1 VVNVE
6 SPSVP
11 VPGLDLPAV
20 LRWADGAVPGLLG
33 PGTSAELIA
42 GGRSNLTY
50 LLTDGGTRVILR
62 RPPLGHVLATAH
74 DMSREHRMIAA
85 LAGTAVPVPEPLA
98 LCDDEAVTGA
108 PFYLMSH
115 VEGRIVRST
124 QDAADFDTDARAA
137 VSRSMV
143 DVLAD
148 LHSVDPEAV
157 GLAGFG
163 KPAGFM
169 ARQVR
174 RWGMQLDSS
183 RSRELEGIDDL
194 RERLGASVPESSG
207 AGIVHG
213 DYRLDNLIVAGP
225 GEPDAFAVRAVLDW
239 EMATL
244 GDPLAD
250 LGLLMAY
257 WDVLSTFP
265 NEVSRSMGR
274 DAGFPDGTTLTGWY
288 AERRGGADLSAL
300 PWYVAFGLFKLA
312 VIIEGIHYRF
322 TLGQTVGEG
331 YERIGDSVPLLV
343 GAARERLDLL

>member
-1 VVNVE
+1 
-6 SPSVP
+6 VP

-20 LRWADGAVPGLLG
+20 LAWAGTAVPGLLG
-33 PGTSAELIA
+33 GATTAELIA

-50 LLTDGGTRVILR
+50 LLTDGDTRVILR

-74 DMSREHRMIAA
+74 DMSREHRMISA
-85 LAGTAVPVPEPLA
+85 LAPTGVPVPEPLA
-98 LCDDEAVTGA
+98 LCGDETVTGA

-115 VEGRIVRST
+115 VEGRIVRT
-124 QDAADFDTDARAA
+124 TDDAADFDADARAA
-137 VSRSMV
+137 VSRSMI

-148 LHSVDPEAV
+148 LHSVDPEDV

-163 KPAGFM
+163 KPDGFM
-169 ARQVR
+169 ARQVK
-174 RWGMQLDSS
+174 RWGIQLDNS
-183 RSRELEGIDDL
+183 RSREIEGVDDL
-194 RERLGASVPESSG
+194 RDRLGATVPASSG
-207 AGIVHG
+207 AAIVHG
-213 DYRLDNLIVAGP
+213 DYRLDNLVVAGP
-225 GEPDAFAVRAVLDW
+225 GEPDALRVRAVLDW

-257 WDVLSTFP
+257 WDVLSTLP
-265 NEVSRSMGR
+265 NEVARSMGE
-274 DAGFPDGTTLTGWY
+274 DAGFPSGTTLTGWY

-322 TLGQTVGEG
+322 TLGQTVGDG
-331 YERIGDSVPLLV
+331 YERIGEIVPHLV
-343 GAARERLDLL
+343 AAGRERLDSM

>member
-1 VVNVE
+1 
-6 SPSVP
+6 VP
-11 VPGLDLPAV
+11 RV
-20 LRWADGAVPGLLG
+20 LHLGAADG
-33 PGTSAELIA
+33 
-42 GGRSNLTY
+42 
-50 LLTDGGTRVILR
+50 
-62 RPPLGHVLATAH
+62 PLGVDFYVMERVVGHVCRNALPPGYADGPEPRAA
-74 DMSREHRMIAA
+74 IGAA
-85 LAGTAVPVPEPLA
+85 L
-98 LCDDEAVTGA
+98 
-108 PFYLMSH
+108 
-115 VEGRIVRST
+115 
-124 QDAADFDTDARAA
+124 
-137 VSRSMV
+137 V

-148 LHSVDPEAV
+148 LHAVDPQDV

-174 RWGMQLDSS
+174 RWGMQLDNS
-183 RSRELEGIDDL
+183 RSREIEGVDDL
-194 RERLGASVPESSG
+194 RQRLGASVPESSG
-207 AGIVHG
+207 AAIVHG

-225 GEPDAFAVRAVLDW
+225 GEPDALSVRAVLDW

-257 WDVLSTFP
+257 WDVLSTLP
-265 NEVSRSMGR
+265 NEVARSMGE
-274 DAGFPDGTTLTGWY
+274 DAGFPSGATLTGWY

-331 YERIGDSVPLLV
+331 YERIGDIVPLLV
-343 GAARERLDLL
+343 GAGRERLDAM